1 MPSITISAFERT
13 ASPKSAKQ
21 VICTDFDTWTQF
33 TDQSCKNATQIPP
46 EDVEHAKLYGTPC
59 YVAGT
64 CKAESND
71 GRGKAQ
77 TLSRSALV
85 LDIDGDESVN
95 ADITFFELNESGIL
109 ANMYD
114 SCRSVYSNRFRV
126 FIPFGFEVTDPA
138 FYVKAANFV
147 ISQLSFREYVDE
159 CSFKWFQ
166 PMLPPQHYVHSQPS
180 SRSTQGDPLLKF
192 YDEIERVKFETQ
204 WLQDAV
210 NVFSKEVKS
219 SRVSPQ
225 HLREADELFA
235 MQASN
240 LHKSVKF
247 DSRVGDSLRFR
258 RNRDDTGAGCYIMND
273 GRAIKD
279 NRLDRD
285 GKPVYKRVFYSPSE
299 FQQAV
304 SHKLEPWEGWADKTE
319 GKIRELIGN
328 QLNIGAVMNA
338 HNFKAVIHTNA
349 GRGKSRLMQHFA
361 HDNPLGQ
368 RYIFTFHTKDN
379 LNGFIRRCS
388 GSGELQVILGNE
400 ELVLSHRGFSDEEM
414 KAIKSAFSKLYN
426 KNAHEKVKRK
436 GFKRVIKSLPFLSND
451 IDALMEAYQQNRDNI
466 YQRDKHLVM
475 TTAKFKSLIEY
486 SFEKGLFLSD
496 VIFQDEMTLGEF
508 TDFENKD
515 SVTIWNQSWEMPDN
529 DFPKYK
535 QYVKRLRMCFLT
547 AELAPVLE
555 LKYQGFKPEVIC
567 QPHHYLEPNLEI
579 LLVPSTKNDP
589 ANPVRKYITQQAGRY
604 FDEVIVDAG
613 GSDVNHVN
621 SKGRDNLKV
630 KRLCVIVADPH
641 PSRIAMAVSCTG
653 LTEAEAHTLLMSD
666 AANQGVGRNTGYRWL
681 QGQQCLMIVPNR
693 QWLSMHNVTPNVF
706 SYDTWKAKSRT
717 VSLPKKI
724 KQRALFAD
732 FYNNLSL

>member
-1 MPSITISAFERT
+1 MSYISVSVFDRVKSTNPAHFAGTIH
-13 ASPKSAKQ
+13 
-21 VICTDFDTWTQF
+21 FDLFHEFIQ
-33 TDQSCKNATQIPP
+33 NACGESTLIP
-46 EDVEHAKLYGTPC
+46 EEYLQEAKLNDSTC
-59 YVAGT
+59 YVAGICNT
-64 CKAESND
+64 ES
-71 GRGKAQ
+71 GRGKAH
-77 TLSRSALV
+77 TLSQSALV
-85 LDIDGDESVN
+85 LDFDGDDSVDANTVIAELENLSIMAIAHESW
-95 ADITFFELNESGIL
+95 S
-109 ANMYD
+109 
-114 SCRSVYSNRFRV
+114 SNNNSRFRII
-126 FIPFGFEVTDPA
+126 IPFGFEVIDPA
-138 FYVKAANFV
+138 FYVKAANFI
-147 ISQLSFREYVDE
+147 ISQLSFREYADE
-159 CSFKWFQ
+159 CSFKWYQ
-166 PMLPPQHYVHSQPS
+166 LMLPPQHHVYSPPNS
-180 SRSTQGDPLLKF
+180 WMIQGDPLLKF
-192 YDEIERVKFETQ
+192 YDEIEQVKFETQ

-225 HLREADELFA
+225 HLSEADKLFA

-279 NRLDRD
+279 NRLGKD
-285 GKPVYKRVFYSPSE
+285 GRPVYKRVFYSPSE

-304 SHKLEPWEGWADKTE
+304 SHKLEPWEEWADNTE

-328 QLNIGAVMNA
+328 QLNIGAVTNT

-349 GRGKSRLMQHFA
+349 GCGKSRLMQRFA
-361 HDNPLGQ
+361 HDNPLKQ

-379 LNGFIRRCS
+379 LNSFVRHCS
-388 GSGELQVILGNE
+388 SNGSELQVILGNE
-400 ELVLSHRGFSDEEM
+400 ELVVNYREFSVEEK
-414 KAIKSAFSKLYN
+414 KAIKSAFGQLYAN
-426 KNAHEKVKRK
+426 HAHEKVKRR
-436 GFKRVIKSLPFLSND
+436 GFKRVIKSLPFLSRD

-508 TDFENKD
+508 EDFESK
-515 SVTIWNQSWEMPDN
+515 SGATVWNQSWDMPTN

-555 LKYQGFKPEVIC
+555 LKHQGLKPEVIC
-567 QPHHYLEPNLEI
+567 QPHHYLEPNLEV
-579 LLVPSTKNDP
+579 LLVPSTTNDP
-589 ANPVRKYITQQAGRY
+589 ANPVRKYITQQAEQY
-604 FDEVIVDAG
+604 FDEVIVDAA

-621 SKGRDNLKV
+621 SKGRNNLKV
-630 KRLCVIVADPH
+630 KKLCVIVADPH
-641 PSRIAMAVSCTG
+641 PSRIAMTMTCTG

-666 AANQGVGRNTGYRWL
+666 AANQGVGRNAGYRWQ
-681 QGQQCLMIVPNR
+681 QGQQCLMIVPHR

-724 KQRALFAD
+724 KQRALFGD
-732 FYNNLSL
+732 FYDNLNL